1 MITAKAKNA
10 TLVVTNS
17 TQFCND
23 IWQYENEDFKI
34 KEWKASI
41 KGFAEVVQAAYDFLD
56 QELYDEDGN
65 EMEFDDDVLYQLGD
79 VANMLRSIDVKM
91 KKEV

>member
-1 MITAKAKNA
+1 MAKAKNA

-17 TQFCND
+17 EQFCND

-65 EMEFDDDVLYQLGD
+65 EMEFGDDVLYQLGD
-79 VANMLRSIDVKM
+79 VANMLRSIDIKI